1 VLLAGPAQLSRMRG
15 HGVPH
20 PRCPAA
26 RTFDWSSLNLPH
38 PDSPAARYFEWT
50 SSILPHPDS
59 PSARGYLWGTGSNG
73 VDHSADRE
81 QQAVTTSLDEHADNL
96 RDALPDPGLQAI
108 YDRQISALKMPF
120 GFTRPT
126 IVDRAL
132 VLRDVKRQIDWVH
145 CHLQSTLSKSY
156 ETAVRPILVEFDA
169 LQAQAIYGDKGTL
182 LSDIQAVSERYYQT
196 AIESIQEDL
205 AQVRKTGK
213 EQELIHRWRARM
225 LVCASGG
232 SAGGAEELVE
242 EPQAPQKKPPKK
254 SESSEAAIKTWIAI
268 QLTDEDGNP
277 VPDAAYSVTLPDG
290 SVMTGSLDDQGFAR
304 FDDIDPG
311 KCLVSFPEIHAKEWK
326 PV

>member
-1 VLLAGPAQLSRMRG
+1 
-15 HGVPH
+15 
-20 PRCPAA
+20 
-26 RTFDWSSLNLPH
+26 
-38 PDSPAARYFEWT
+38 
-50 SSILPHPDS
+50 
-59 PSARGYLWGTGSNG
+59 
-73 VDHSADRE
+73 
-81 QQAVTTSLDEHADNL
+81 VTTSLDKHADNL

-126 IVDRAL
+126 IVDPAL

-156 ETAVRPILVEFDA
+156 ETAARPILVEFDA

-196 AIESIQEDL
+196 AIKSIQEDL

-213 EQELIHRWRARM
+213 EQELIHRWSARM
-225 LVCASGG
+225 LACASGG

-242 EPQAPQKKPPKK
+242 EPPASQKKPPKT
-254 SESSEAAIKTWIAI
+254 SGSSEAAVKTWIAI

-277 VPDAAYSVTLPDG
+277 VPDVAYSVTLPDG
-290 SVMTGSLDDQGFAR
+290 PVMTGSLDDQGFAR